1 MHDGGIP
8 IWFFIGLTLL
18 VNGVII
24 TGAGLWDWIHPAM
37 NPVVLYQLHANLWWG
52 VVLTLVGA
60 FYCYKFAPRR
70 HF

>member
-18 VNGVII
+18 LNGVII

-70 HF
+70 HS

>member
-18 VNGVII
+18 LNGVII
-24 TGAGLWDWIHPAM
+24 TGAGVWDWIHPAM
-37 NPVVLYQLHANLWWG
+37 RPVVLYQLLANLWWG
-52 VVLTLVGA
+52 VGLTMVGA

-70 HF
+70 HS